1 MTSTVHDSIR
11 TSDVFDEENLPTP
24 PVSCVTDTGG
34 QKHVQFDLSR
44 NVKTSVS
51 STPARGDAPR
61 SAAQL
66 PHFDVSQIA
75 ELAPGN
81 LQGANMTQFG
91 NVTESSSFIRTM
103 EEAARELKKIKEV
116 KIDKFK
122 GGYSAGAALKFNS
135 WLKDVETC
143 VRE

>member
-1 MTSTVHDSIR
+1 M
-11 TSDVFDEENLPTP
+11 
-24 PVSCVTDTGG
+24 
-34 QKHVQFDLSR
+34 
-44 NVKTSVS
+44 
-51 STPARGDAPR
+51 
-61 SAAQL
+61 
-66 PHFDVSQIA
+66 SQIA

-103 EEAARELKKIKEV
+103 EEAAWELKKVKEV
-116 KIDKFK
+116 KIDRLK
-122 GGYSAGAALKFNS
+122 GSYSAGAALKFNS

>member
-1 MTSTVHDSIR
+1 MTSTVCESIR
-11 TSDVFDEENLPTP
+11 TSDVFNEEILPT

-44 NVKTSVS
+44 NVKASVS

-61 SAAQL
+61 PAAQL
-66 PHFDVSQIA
+66 PHFGVSQIA

-91 NVTESSSFIRTM
+91 NVTESSTFVRTM
-103 EEAARELKKIKEV
+103 EEAA
-116 KIDKFK
+116 
-122 GGYSAGAALKFNS
+122 
-135 WLKDVETC
+135 
-143 VRE
+143 

>member
-1 MTSTVHDSIR
+1 M
-11 TSDVFDEENLPTP
+11 
-24 PVSCVTDTGG
+24 
-34 QKHVQFDLSR
+34 
-44 NVKTSVS
+44 KTSVS
-51 STPARGDAPR
+51 STPARGDATR

-103 EEAARELKKIKEV
+103 EEAAQELKKIKEV

>member
-1 MTSTVHDSIR
+1 MFLMRKIFLHLLLVVLLIQVVR
-11 TSDVFDEENLPTP
+11 N
-24 PVSCVTDTGG
+24 
-34 QKHVQFDLSR
+34 VQFDLSR

-66 PHFDVSQIA
+66 PHSDVSQIA

-91 NVTESSSFIRTM
+91 NVTESSSLS
-103 EEAARELKKIKEV
+103 EQWKKLLKN
-116 KIDKFK
+116 
-122 GGYSAGAALKFNS
+122 LKR
-135 WLKDVETC
+135 L
-143 VRE
+143 RR